1 MGLLLPV
8 VQTPFPNPLPLNTL
22 PNPPPPK
29 KKLILSLRYMHH
41 HDLVLV
47 QICIVAVLT
56 SFSLRKAR
64 IGATL
69 DFLPSIVVYQ
79 LKIKEK
85 SLI

>member
-1 MGLLLPV
+1 MC
-8 VQTPFPNPLPLNTL
+8 
-22 PNPPPPK
+22 
-29 KKLILSLRYMHH
+29 H

-47 QICIVAVLT
+47 QICIIITVLT

-79 LKIKEK
+79 LKINEK